1 MIAVSTFLMVFAS
14 SGISFNIVPYL
25 QESSSLSS
33 TQAVGVLSL
42 STSLA
47 LANLVWGYI
56 SNRVN
61 PRHSI
66 IGVMTVMTGLILFLF
81 TIKSVYTAFMFGAI
95 WGVCNGAQEVLMYM
109 ILARYY
115 GRGSF
120 GSITGTMRPFE
131 AAGLGLGQLSG
142 GLIYDFSGSYFGMFF
157 GSLGAYVLAIM
168 ILMLAVQPIHPQ
180 AFKSAS
186 RA

>member
-1 MIAVSTFLMVFAS
+1 
-14 SGISFNIVPYL
+14 
-25 QESSSLSS
+25 
-33 TQAVGVLSL
+33 
-42 STSLA
+42 
-47 LANLVWGYI
+47 
-56 SNRVN
+56 
-61 PRHSI
+61 
-66 IGVMTVMTGLILFLF
+66 
-81 TIKSVYTAFMFGAI
+81 
-95 WGVCNGAQEVLMYM
+95 M
-109 ILARYY
+109 ILALYY

-120 GSITGTMRPFE
+120 GSITGTLRPFE